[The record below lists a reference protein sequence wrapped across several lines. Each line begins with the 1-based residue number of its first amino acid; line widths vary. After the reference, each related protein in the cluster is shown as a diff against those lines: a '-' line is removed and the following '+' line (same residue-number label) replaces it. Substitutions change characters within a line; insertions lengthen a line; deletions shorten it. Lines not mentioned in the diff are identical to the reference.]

1 MKDAF
6 RQSMAWVHT
15 WAGIL
20 AGTVLYFMFLTGT
33 AGYFDT
39 EIGYWMRPEVPP
51 RAAEVPTAQAVA
63 LGLRRLEAQAPNAE
77 RWILYPPSGRD
88 VPELTVFWR
97 TLPDA
102 DGNVTS
108 RSEVLDRVTGAPLA
122 ARATGGGETLYQMHY
137 LLRYLPSR
145 TAYWIVGLCTMLMLV
160 AIVTGVITHKRIFR
174 DFFTFRPGKGQR
186 SWLDAHNVLSV
197 LALPFHLMIT
207 YSGLVFFCFTYMPLI
222 VSAAYGAGE
231 ANRQAFFDEVFRRPG
246 SAERAGV
253 AAPLASLADMT
264 AEAERRWGS
273 GQIRS
278 IDVRHPGD
286 ANARVTFT
294 RAHVTPTSN
303 GDRLTFD
310 GVSGRLLEESLAP
323 PSGPMLVNDT
333 LLSLH
338 EGLFA
343 GPVLRWLYFLS
354 GLAGTAMVG
363 TGLVLWTAKR
373 RKQRGA
379 HPGLALVER
388 LNVGTVAGLP
398 AAVAAYFWANRLLPT
413 DLAARA
419 EWEVHVLF
427 IVWAALLAWAALRP
441 LRRAWIEELTL
452 AAALC
457 ALLPVL
463 NALTT
468 DRHLG
473 ASLPAGDWALAGFD
487 LAMLGFGA
495 TLGAVA
501 YRLARR
507 THAPEGA
514 AAAQSDGEA
523 RGTPSAEPA

>member
-186 SWLDAHNVLSV
+186 S
-197 LALPFHLMIT
+197 
-207 YSGLVFFCFTYMPLI
+207 
-222 VSAAYGAGE
+222 
-231 ANRQAFFDEVFRRPG
+231 
-246 SAERAGV
+246 
-253 AAPLASLADMT
+253 
-264 AEAERRWGS
+264 
-273 GQIRS
+273 
-278 IDVRHPGD
+278 
-286 ANARVTFT
+286 
-294 RAHVTPTSN
+294 
-303 GDRLTFD
+303 
-310 GVSGRLLEESLAP
+310 
-323 PSGPMLVNDT
+323 
-333 LLSLH
+333 
-338 EGLFA
+338 
-343 GPVLRWLYFLS
+343 
-354 GLAGTAMVG
+354 
-363 TGLVLWTAKR
+363 
-373 RKQRGA
+373 
-379 HPGLALVER
+379 
-388 LNVGTVAGLP
+388 
-398 AAVAAYFWANRLLPT
+398 
-413 DLAARA
+413 
-419 EWEVHVLF
+419 
-427 IVWAALLAWAALRP
+427 
-441 LRRAWIEELTL
+441 
-452 AAALC
+452 
-457 ALLPVL
+457 
-463 NALTT
+463 
-468 DRHLG
+468 
-473 ASLPAGDWALAGFD
+473 
-487 LAMLGFGA
+487 
-495 TLGAVA
+495 
-501 YRLARR
+501 
-507 THAPEGA
+507 
-514 AAAQSDGEA
+514 
-523 RGTPSAEPA
+523 